1 MLFLTYEEMKENPKE
16 TILRIASFID
26 DEIYAGLLR
35 NDSEILENVLKNSS
49 FASMKQNI
57 NQQIDSLLNMS
68 TDDILKLEMPT
79 EMKELFAKLSQMFIA
94 TESAR
99 PKSINFIR
107 KGIIGDWRN
116 YFSEEQN
123 RRLEEKFSEKMK
135 DTDLA
140 NFWRKYM

>member
-1 MLFLTYEEMKENPKE
+1 MKENPKE
-16 TILRIASFID
+16 TILRIASFIN
-26 DEIYAGLLR
+26 DELYAESLK
-35 NDSEILENVLKNSS
+35 NDSQLLENILKNSS
-49 FASMKQNI
+49 FEAMKQNI
-57 NQQIDSLLNMS
+57 NQQVDSLFSMS
-68 TDDILKLEMPT
+68 PDDILKLDLPAEA
-79 EMKELFAKLSQMFIA
+79 KELFAKISQMFVA

-123 RRLEEKFSEKMK
+123 RRLKEKFTKKMK

-140 NFWRKYM
+140 NLWSKYM

>member
-1 MLFLTYEEMKENPKE
+1 MKENPKE
-16 TILRIASFID
+16 VILRIASFID
-26 DEIYAGLLR
+26 DELYAEFLR
-35 NDSEILENVLKNSS
+35 NDSEMLENVLKNSS

-57 NQQIDSLLNMS
+57 NQQIDSLLTMS
-68 TDDILKLEMPT
+68 TDDILKLELPT
-79 EMKELFAKLSQMFIA
+79 EMKELFAKFSQMFVA

-123 RRLEEKFSEKMK
+123 RRLEEKFAEKMK

-140 NFWRKYM
+140 NLWRKYM

>member
-1 MLFLTYEEMKENPKE
+1 MKENPKE

-26 DEIYAGLLR
+26 DSTYAELLR
-35 NDSEILENVLKNSS
+35 NDSEMLENVLKNSS
-49 FASMKQNI
+49 FANMKQNI
-57 NQQIDSLLNMS
+57 NQQIDSLLTMS
-68 TDDILKLEMPT
+68 ADDILKLELPT
-79 EMKELFAKLSQMFIA
+79 EMKELFMKISQMFAA

-123 RRLEEKFSEKMK
+123 RRLEEKFAEKMK

-140 NFWRKYM
+140 KLWRKYM